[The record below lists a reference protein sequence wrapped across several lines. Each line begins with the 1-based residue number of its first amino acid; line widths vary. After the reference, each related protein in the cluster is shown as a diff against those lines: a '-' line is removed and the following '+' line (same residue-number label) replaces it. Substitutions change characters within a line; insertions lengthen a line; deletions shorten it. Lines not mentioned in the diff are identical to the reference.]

1 LTATLVGVQ
10 FWAGGGVLA
19 RKNRDDW
26 VQGPPGSKLKLNNM
40 RGGMGTALLVLEQ
53 TLLNLPQGEVDQLT
67 SEFRELMQDAV
78 KLVKVRMKDLLG
90 DRKQRV
96 YVKLNDV
103 SSALIQFTQAYQ
115 TLVGYTTRAMEVPV
129 DAVQEALNG
138 TDRDI
143 RTVEG
148 FLAELDAKIEEA
160 KRKMEL
166 EAGDSVIDLEGVE
179 VTEAPDQAP
188 LDVEDVV
195 TAGQLQYMRRN
206 GYLTED
212 NRWTG
217 LEPGEGAPEFVALHL
232 EKIRAAGEARD
243 AAG

>member
-1 LTATLVGVQ
+1 VV
-10 FWAGGGVLA
+10 

-78 KLVKVRMKDLLG
+78 RLVKVRMKDLLG
-90 DRKQRV
+90 DKKQRA

-129 DAVQEALNG
+129 DAVQEALRG
-138 TDRDI
+138 TEQDI

-148 FLAELDAKIEEA
+148 FLAEMDARIAAA
-160 KRKMEL
+160 KRQAEL
-166 EAGDSVIDLEGVE
+166 AVGDSVIDLEGVE
-179 VTEAPDQAP
+179 VGEAPDQAP
-188 LDVEDVV
+188 LDAEDVV
-195 TAGQLQYMRRN
+195 TSGQLKYMKRH

-212 NRWTG
+212 GRWTG
-217 LEPGEGAPEFVALHL
+217 LEPGEGVPGFVALHL
-232 EKIRAAGEARD
+232 EKIRAGEVVD
-243 AAG
+243 ESSGG